1 MIYIGSKNPTKVNA
15 VKAVFKEE
23 NIISMDAPSSV
34 PAQPFS
40 DQETRKGA
48 IQRAKFL
55 IENMEAVIAIGLEG
69 GVSDEE
75 EGMFLCN
82 WGALVTKE
90 GKIYVGGGARILL
103 PEEIAYHIRQ
113 GAELGDVIDHWA
125 NKNDIRKKEGTIG
138 IFTDGIVTRESMFE
152 HVVRLLYGQWR
163 FYKGKVAE

>member
-103 PEEIAYHIRQ
+103 PEEIAY
-113 GAELGDVIDHWA
+113 
-125 NKNDIRKKEGTIG
+125 
-138 IFTDGIVTRESMFE
+138 
-152 HVVRLLYGQWR
+152 
-163 FYKGKVAE
+163 